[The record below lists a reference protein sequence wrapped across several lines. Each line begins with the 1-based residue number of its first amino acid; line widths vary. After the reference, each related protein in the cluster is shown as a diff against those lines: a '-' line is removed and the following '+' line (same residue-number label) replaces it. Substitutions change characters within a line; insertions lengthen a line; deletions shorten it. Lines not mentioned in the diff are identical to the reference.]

1 MAFLNWQIFCT
12 NDFLTQTREW
22 DGGFNVYRIY
32 IFYYIFVFLLKKRE
46 CCRKW
51 CDRFNK
57 DAIFE
62 HLLRLLATLAVKKYS
77 FFSKNKW
84 IIDISCGY
92 CLTDTHKT
100 RHTSNEIAAK
110 CLNWRRALNNNLIH
124 VCKDRRYNVSN
135 SYEVCLILHLNEK
148 SIHLFS
154 FCWFKDVDLRIKQ
167 TI

>member
-1 MAFLNWQIFCT
+1 MFTEYIYFITFSYFCWKNVNVAENDVIVLTKTQYLNIC
-12 NDFLTQTREW
+12 
-22 DGGFNVYRIY
+22 Y
-32 IFYYIFVFLLKKRE
+32 VFLQLLLLK
-46 CCRKW
+46 
-51 CDRFNK
+51 N
-57 DAIFE
+57 IP
-62 HLLRLLATLAVKKYS
+62 

-167 TI
+167 NI